1 MAVRITSVCSASTNA
16 RLLLRCTRAL
26 TCHYRSYCYDNPKYE
41 CESEKKKKRKEKKNT
56 ALTVN
61 FQPLP
66 VITASLFGCTKAHVP
81 QAAFSSSVF
90 FFSFLPCQINRELQR
105 FLFPLKIQKSHKRGA
120 NSPFLMTVW
129 SAIIILW
136 SSTCWWRTEKENRSS
151 NERSEAQTNTNNCGI
166 KFNICSINDLFFSR
180 SLFHSYHTKQRQ

>member
-1 MAVRITSVCSASTNA
+1 MHLVAARITSVCSASTNT
-16 RLLLRCTRAL
+16 RLLLCCTRAL

-81 QAAFSSSVF
+81 QAAFSRSVF
-90 FFSFLPCQINRELQR
+90 FFFSLVKLTENCSGSFSTKDSDEPQTRSKLTFFDDCLICHNNTVVIYMLMKKRETE
-105 FLFPLKIQKSHKRGA
+105 QK
-120 NSPFLMTVW
+120 
-129 SAIIILW
+129 
-136 SSTCWWRTEKENRSS
+136 
-151 NERSEAQTNTNNCGI
+151 Q
-166 KFNICSINDLFFSR
+166 
-180 SLFHSYHTKQRQ
+180 Q